1 MNTVWVKT
9 VTVVTLACSIG
20 IAVAMNI
27 TANNLSEITCII
39 NGGEFD
45 RSAFAGFSQCFIDVN
60 PEE

>member
-1 MNTVWVKT
+1 MSTVWVKT

-45 RSAFAGFSQCFIDVN
+45 RSVFAGFSQCFIDVN
-60 PEE
+60 PED

>member
-9 VTVVTLACSIG
+9 VTAVTLACSIG

-39 NGGEFD
+39 NGGDFD
-45 RSAFAGFSQCFIDVN
+45 RSVFAGFSQCFIDVN
-60 PEE
+60 PED